1 MCARLD
7 MHFAADFTTCV
18 GLISKAECRELRIVV
33 IHHIPTH
40 GALGCDGAARGTRRR
55 DRPFRHSYTNV
66 DTPSIIYS
74 PEGQKHI
81 IELYHS
87 RDPHVSIIIC
97 HVLAYRG

>member
-40 GALGCDGAARGTRRR
+40 GALAVNIPPHAVILTAPQSLANDKIRVVVG
-55 DRPFRHSYTNV
+55 
-66 DTPSIIYS
+66 S
-74 PEGQKHI
+74 PGVFQ
-81 IELYHS
+81 
-87 RDPHVSIIIC
+87 
-97 HVLAYRG
+97 VLSGVRKIGRAIL